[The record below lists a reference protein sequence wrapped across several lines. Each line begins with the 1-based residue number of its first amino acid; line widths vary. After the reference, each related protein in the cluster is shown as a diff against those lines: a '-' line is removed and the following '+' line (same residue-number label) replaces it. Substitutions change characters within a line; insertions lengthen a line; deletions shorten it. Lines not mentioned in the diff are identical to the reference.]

1 MDLKKILSGGMG
13 LSMVKPVVN
22 YIQHDTERLK
32 ELLVLLDKGDIKL
45 QHHTSYALFHVALND
60 AQLLLPHCALFLNL
74 LQRKNIHESTKR
86 NVLRCFQELD
96 CPEAFVGELLEQCYL
111 FMKNAA
117 HAPALIAFAINV
129 AAPICKRY
137 PELIE
142 EFLLVLKELQQFHT
156 APSVLACIKKAQ
168 KVVMKKGKH

>member
-1 MDLKKILSGGMG
+1 MLTGSMG
-13 LSMVKPVVN
+13 LNMVKPVVN
-22 YIQHDTERLK
+22 YIQNDAKRLN
-32 ELLVLLDKGDIKL
+32 ELLVLLDKGDVKL
-45 QHHTSYALFHVALND
+45 QHHASYALFHVALSQ
-60 AQLLLPHCALFLNL
+60 AHLLLPHCALFLNL
-74 LQRKNIHESTKR
+74 LQRENIHESTKR

-96 CPEAFVGELLEQCYL
+96 CPEAFVGQLLELCYL
-111 FMKNAA
+111 FMKNASYP
-117 HAPALIAFAINV
+117 PALVAFAINV

-168 KVVMKKGKH
+168 KVVMKKGKN